1 MKKLIFRK
9 FNKDTL
15 FFFVTSVIVM
25 SLIVWTLQAVS
36 YFDFVS
42 QDGHGLK
49 VYFLYTLLNFP
60 KIVNRI
66 LPFIYFV
73 SLFYIIINYEIK
85 NELSIFWINGITK
98 INFANNIILFSVII
112 MIFQIWLGGFLSPQ
126 SQFKARNYLKNS
138 NIDFFTSLIQEGKFI
153 NAVKGLTIF
162 IQKKNEDG
170 SFSKIFLDDSTKSVS
185 KMIHAKDGILMDRQK
200 KKVFRLYEGKVI
212 NIDKNKINVFEFD
225 QIDFGLKDFASN
237 TITVPKIQE
246 IDTIALLSCFY
257 SLEVKK
263 KFDAFKCDKP
273 LLKEIKQELL
283 KRIYTPLYIPVIT
296 ILCCFLITSSRI
308 KSNYQKIRNLV
319 FILTFV
325 ILVFSETSLRYST
338 SSNSAMSI
346 YFVLPWVIFLISY
359 SIFNKKVKN
368 A

>member
-15 FFFVTSVIVM
+15 FFFGTSVIVM

-49 VYFLYTLLNFP
+49 VYFLYTILNFP

-73 SLFYIIINYEIK
+73 SLFYIIISYELK
-85 NELSIFWINGITK
+85 NELSIYWINGITK
-98 INFANNIILFSVII
+98 INFANNIILFSIVL

-138 NIDFFTSLIQEGKFI
+138 NIDFFTSLIKEGKFI

-162 IQKKNEDG
+162 IEKKEADG
-170 SFSKIFLDDSTKSVS
+170 SYSNIFLDDSTKNVS
-185 KMIHAKDGILMDRQK
+185 KMIHAKDGVLIDSK
-200 KKVFRLYEGKVI
+200 KKKMFRLYEGKVI

-225 QIDFGLKDFASN
+225 QIDFSLKDFASN

-246 IDTIALLSCFY
+246 IDTRTLLGCFF
-257 SLEVKK
+257 SIKVKK
-263 KFDAFKCDKP
+263 FEAFKCDES
-273 LLKEIKQELL
+273 LMKEIKQELL

-296 ILCCFLITSSRI
+296 ILCCFLLTSSRI
-308 KSNYQKIRNLV
+308 KSNYQKIRNLI
-319 FILTFV
+319 FILTFI
-325 ILVFSETSLRYST
+325 ILVFSETSLRYSA
-338 SSNSAMSI
+338 SSNYAMTV
-346 YFVLPWVIFLISY
+346 YLVLPWMIFLIAY